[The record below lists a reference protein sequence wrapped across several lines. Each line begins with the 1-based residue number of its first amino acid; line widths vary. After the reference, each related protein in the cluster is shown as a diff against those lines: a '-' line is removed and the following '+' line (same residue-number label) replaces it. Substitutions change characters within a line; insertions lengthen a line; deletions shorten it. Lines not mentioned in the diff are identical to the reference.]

1 MRNRIFVIL
10 LSIFMWIGCDSRE
23 IPTYNT
29 GIHYIEFENATTD
42 STIFTFIYHPNAD
55 DYDLPIAVKIAG
67 DKAER
72 DLTYSV
78 VVDEEFTTAE
88 SRHYSLLPETMVFRQ
103 GVFHDTCYV
112 RLNKTEDLG
121 RRSVRLVLRL
131 VATSDLL
138 VGKVENSVAV
148 IQFSNTV
155 ARPDWWNSDVET
167 YYLGSYSQKKFLL
180 FLEVTEADLTGASV
194 SEIRAAA
201 LLFKRYLLDHEG
213 EPETIDEDG
222 HPMTV
227 PVLGLEEL

>member
-1 MRNRIFVIL
+1 M
-10 LSIFMWIGCDSRE
+10 
-23 IPTYNT
+23 
-29 GIHYIEFENATTD
+29 
-42 STIFTFIYHPNAD
+42 
-55 DYDLPIAVKIAG
+55 KIAG
-67 DKAER
+67 DEAGR
-72 DLTYSV
+72 DLTYSIA
-78 VVDEEFTTAE
+78 VDEEFTTAE
-88 SRHYSLLPETMVFRQ
+88 SKHYSLMPETMIFRQ
-103 GVFHDTCYV
+103 GMFHDTCYV
-112 RLNKTEDLG
+112 CLNKTDDLSS
-121 RRSVRLVLRL
+121 RSVRLVLRL
-131 VATSDLL
+131 VATSDLP
-138 VGKVENSVAV
+138 VGKLENSVAV

-201 LLFKRYLLDHEG
+201 LLFKRYLLDHVG

>member
-1 MRNRIFVIL
+1 MKTRIFVLFISIL
-10 LSIFMWIGCDSRE
+10 AWVGCDRRE

-29 GIHYIEFENATTD
+29 GNHYIEFERATTD
-42 STIFTFIYHPNAD
+42 STIFTFIYHPNN
-55 DYDLPIAVKIAG
+55 DYYELPIAVKIAG
-67 DKAER
+67 DEAGR
-72 DLTYSV
+72 DLTYSIA
-78 VVDEEFTTAE
+78 VDEEFTTAE
-88 SRHYSLLPETMVFRQ
+88 SKHYSLMPETMIFRQ
-103 GVFHDTCYV
+103 GIFHDTCYV
-112 RLNKTEDLG
+112 CLNKTDDLSS
-121 RRSVRLVLRL
+121 RSVRLVLRL
-131 VATSDLL
+131 VATSDLP
-138 VGKVENSVAV
+138 VGKLENSVAV

-201 LLFKRYLLDHEG
+201 LLFKRYLLDHVG

>member
-10 LSIFMWIGCDSRE
+10 LSIFMWIGCDRRE

-29 GIHYIEFENATTD
+29 GIHYIEFENSTTD